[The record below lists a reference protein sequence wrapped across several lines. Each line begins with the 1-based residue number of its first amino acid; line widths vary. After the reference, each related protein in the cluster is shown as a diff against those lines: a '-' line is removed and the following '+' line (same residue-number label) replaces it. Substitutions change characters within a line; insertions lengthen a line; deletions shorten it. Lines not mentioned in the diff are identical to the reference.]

1 MFPNPAVIT
10 RNSLALA
17 TLSNSDNRSVD
28 QDLASVHR
36 DMADQAQNPSAL
48 RKAHD
53 NAAFDDHSHL
63 PLSRLTEYLVN
74 ADSLRVSGKSTEHIA
89 AFEVL
94 DRTVKSAYEKSPC
107 FRRLFN
113 FAWADRL
120 NDQKARVSISV
131 VDQSKQESSSGLALP
146 DVLKR
151 GPRPKYES
159 AIGLIRLSDERAVLS
174 SVIKLLTQLP
184 ESEPEHPRGPNPE
197 YVNIILKQMNLRDSA
212 QTGLATDKVKPVSIS
227 QGPAAAAL
235 NQVMLRLGNSTGASS
250 PGKVLKEKVRTH
262 LNEMVAE
269 HMALMEER
277 AAPTNLY
284 LAHIARQERQAAQQ
298 LPNLLMRLFRSIDG
312 GENPVKILEKLSAE
326 NFQQKMFAYRINK
339 FRSPIQM
346 VANRDG
352 DCQSFCNLYKMLG
365 EAAQIQNISQ
375 LDMEGPMHVQCSN
388 PSPRVSGAQPG
399 ESFSMARH
407 SILKFNDSQ
416 HNYYF
421 DPVFGQQVDPD
432 FYGKDPDQYFKGI
445 SIRT

>member
-1 MFPNPAVIT
+1 
-10 RNSLALA
+10 
-17 TLSNSDNRSVD
+17 
-28 QDLASVHR
+28 
-36 DMADQAQNPSAL
+36 
-48 RKAHD
+48 
-53 NAAFDDHSHL
+53 
-63 PLSRLTEYLVN
+63 
-74 ADSLRVSGKSTEHIA
+74 
-89 AFEVL
+89 
-94 DRTVKSAYEKSPC
+94 
-107 FRRLFN
+107 
-113 FAWADRL
+113 
-120 NDQKARVSISV
+120 
-131 VDQSKQESSSGLALP
+131 
-146 DVLKR
+146 
-151 GPRPKYES
+151 
-159 AIGLIRLSDERAVLS
+159 LIRLSDERAVLS